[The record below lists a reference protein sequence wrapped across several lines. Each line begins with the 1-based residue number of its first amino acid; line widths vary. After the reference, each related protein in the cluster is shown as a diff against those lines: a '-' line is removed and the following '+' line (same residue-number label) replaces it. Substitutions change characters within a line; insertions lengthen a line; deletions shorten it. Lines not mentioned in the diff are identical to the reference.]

1 MTTNKRTSS
10 TAAFD
15 EMLARNRRE
24 LDALYPG
31 PASTAGAPSFT
42 DPPPP
47 PPATE
52 PPATSPPSARRAPEP
67 DSADSETVRTLNERY
82 GDGWRYDVIDRRRE
96 GDEIIVLCKLVIDE
110 GEVTKAQFGSARVG
124 GGGTPTAGS
133 AGGMSFSFGT
143 SRSASVPS
151 SPASP
156 EELAYARAVDAALA
170 RCAAMLGP
178 P

>member
-1 MTTNKRTSS
+1 MTTNERTRS

-31 PASTAGAPSFT
+31 PASAAGAPSIT
-42 DPPPP
+42 D

-52 PPATSPPSARRAPEP
+52 PPATSPPSDRQAPEP
-67 DSADSETVRTLNERY
+67 DSTDSETVRTLNERY

-110 GEVTKAQFGSARVG
+110 GEVTKAHFGSARVG
-124 GGGTPTAGS
+124 GSGTPTAGS
-133 AGGMSFSFGT
+133 AGGTSFSFGA

-170 RCAAMLGP
+170 RCAAMLGSL
-178 P
+178 

>member
-1 MTTNKRTSS
+1 MATNERTSS

-31 PASTAGAPSFT
+31 SAPTAGALSIT
-42 DPPPP
+42 DPP

-96 GDEIIVLCKLVIDE
+96 GNEIIVLCKLVIDE

-133 AGGMSFSFGT
+133 AGGTSFSFGT

-156 EELAYARAVDAALA
+156 EDLAYARAIDAALA

>member
-1 MTTNKRTSS
+1 MVTNERTRS

-31 PASTAGAPSFT
+31 PASTARAPSIT
-42 DPPPP
+42 DPPP

-52 PPATSPPSARRAPEP
+52 PPATSPPSDRRAPEP

-133 AGGMSFSFGT
+133 AGGTSFSFGG

-156 EELAYARAVDAALA
+156 EELAHARAVDAALA